1 LICRN
6 ENLLQQESYLFNKK
20 VSSDP
25 NPLDPSHAVILLK
38 TQILIVF
45 SFDKKIE
52 ILFLFF
58 LGGGECAFL
67 VQNQLILLFFLGKN
81 LPNFL
86 YNTKLMDKK
95 GRKTDPKDSHTM
107 HGHIIYPSD

>member
-52 ILFLFF
+52 ILFYFF
-58 LGGGECAFL
+58 LGGGMCFSSAKSTNFA
-67 VQNQLILLFFLGKN
+67 IFLGEK
-81 LPNFL
+81 FA
-86 YNTKLMDKK
+86 KFF
-95 GRKTDPKDSHTM
+95 
-107 HGHIIYPSD
+107 I